1 MRYQNIIFDLD
12 GTLTNPYLGIL
23 NSLRFSLQQLQFSQ
37 LPNQVPSEFIGP
49 PLQQSFKEI
58 FGLNEKQTNLAVEY
72 FREYYG
78 KAGLYEN
85 ELFEGIGEL
94 LAHLYENGNKLF
106 VATSKLKKYAKLI
119 LEHFELNAHLDDFAG
134 ADYSGNHTKAQ
145 LISELMHRYQLH
157 SNETVMIGDTHFDLL
172 GAKEA
177 GIDAIAVGYGF
188 GNKENLLTYDPA
200 HYFDTLEELTDFLV

>member
-119 LEHFELNAHLDDFAG
+119 LEHFELYAHLDDFAG
-134 ADYSGNHTKAQ
+134 GGLFRQSYQSTAYKRTHAQ
-145 LISELMHRYQLH
+145 ISA
-157 SNETVMIGDTHFDLL
+157 S
-172 GAKEA
+172 
-177 GIDAIAVGYGF
+177 
-188 GNKENLLTYDPA
+188 
-200 HYFDTLEELTDFLV
+200 